1 MEKEFMHWLMTV
13 LLPIGIGVLGAL
25 TTTRQNA
32 NRLEHRL
39 TTLEVINREQEKTID
54 NQNSRLNKHD
64 AELYAKHRATM
75 RVDEDA
81 LRELRYKIED
91 DILAELTAEG

>member
-1 MEKEFMHWLMTV
+1 MLKINKTRQTTAEFFALEGEGKVEKLV
-13 LLPIGIGVLGAL
+13 K
-25 TTTRQNA
+25 TTTINTDNNA
-32 NRLEHRL
+32 VSTIYE
-39 TTLEVINREQEKTID
+39 TL
-54 NQNSRLNKHD
+54 HD

-91 DILAELTAEG
+91 DILAELTAEASNEVNV

>member
-1 MEKEFMHWLMTV
+1 MLKINKTRQTTADFYVTENGSERLVK
-13 LLPIGIGVLGAL
+13 
-25 TTTRQNA
+25 TTTINTDNNA
-32 NRLEHRL
+32 VSTVYE
-39 TTLEVINREQEKTID
+39 TL
-54 NQNSRLNKHD
+54 HD

-91 DILAELTAEG
+91 DILAELTAEA